1 MTYRYLSSFDRSFK
15 ALRQPQQAKA
25 KKALEEVFD
34 FIEKGQRPSG
44 LGLKK
49 LVKDYWE
56 IRVDRS
62 LRLIFQ
68 QGHELLTFILVGDHN
83 QIRRF
88 LKTS

>member
-15 ALRQPQQAKA
+15 ALSQPQRAKV
-25 KKALEEVFD
+25 KKALEKVFD

-68 QGHELLTFILVGDHN
+68 QGDELLTFILVGDHN

-88 LKTS
+88 LKKT

>member
-15 ALRQPQQAKA
+15 VLRQPQQAKV
-25 KKALEEVFD
+25 KKALEKVFD

-68 QGHELLTFILVGDHN
+68 QGDELLTFILVGDHN

-88 LKTS
+88 LKKS